1 MAQDCGLFNSL
12 IRTMVS
18 KNPGVIALHDS
29 LSPLIGSWEK
39 RKPYLGSDVL
49 HREILP
55 CDFKRTWFEKTI
67 L

>member
-1 MAQDCGLFNSL
+1 
-12 IRTMVS
+12 MVS

-29 LSPLIGSWEK
+29 LSPWIGSWEK